1 MNTEVYKQNL
11 STWISDTADFNYF
24 VTYRPK
30 KSKITKYNARKRFI
44 PIMENNDRI
53 ETIFYVIESDYSG
66 RCNHA
71 HLLIKGSDLIVQD
84 MATKSI
90 KPTRY
95 NLETNRNVP
104 NEIQYFESIK
114 NKARAIEYVTK
125 HIGKGEMFVR
135 SHDLITKEQV
145 VDERLYNLSTEYD
158 SPIAEMHPNYEYHKK
173 HKHFMTMFSPNK
185 LVKYPYC

>member
-1 MNTEVYKQNL
+1 MELPTV
-11 STWISDTADFNYF
+11 F
-24 VTYRPK
+24 VECWAFPVFRHEFI
-30 KSKITKYNARKRFI
+30 SKIPRVVRPSFRE
-44 PIMENNDRI
+44 ENNDRI

-104 NEIQYFESIK
+104 NEIQYFEGIK

-135 SHDLITKEQV
+135 SHDIITQEQV
-145 VDERLYNLSTEYD
+145 VDERIYNWSSAYD
-158 SPIAEMHPNYEYHKK
+158 TPIAEMHPNYEYHKK
-173 HKHFMTMFSPNK
+173 HNLFMNLFGKNK
-185 LVKYPYC
+185 LIKYPSS

>member
-95 NLETNRNVP
+95 NLRQIGMYLMKFNTL
-104 NEIQYFESIK
+104 K
-114 NKARAIEYVTK
+114 LLKTK
-125 HIGKGEMFVR
+125 HV
-135 SHDLITKEQV
+135 L
-145 VDERLYNLSTEYD
+145 LS
-158 SPIAEMHPNYEYHKK
+158 M
-173 HKHFMTMFSPNK
+173 
-185 LVKYPYC
+185 